1 MSDSAYTILI
11 AEDDDSIRH
20 ALTDVL
26 TASGYEVLALEEGL
40 AAIHAVRER
49 NQNGIG

>member
-11 AEDDDSIRH
+11 AEDDDNIRH

-26 TASGYEVLALEEGL
+26 TASGYEVLALE
-40 AAIHAVRER
+40 
-49 NQNGIG
+49 